1 MDQDIIQA
9 PADIDIIHRGKGM
22 GNVAQVLLQNKLNV
36 GALRTNATLTHE
48 QWIQIDRVILQEA
61 LRRLTG
67 VNDLISRGL
76 TSPGGGLGKTVHQWQ
91 DASDTAD
98 AEVNMDGKTRAS
110 RDRQEFDTNFLPMP
124 IIHKNFDFSIRE
136 LAAETTQP
144 LDTTMAETS
153 ARKVAEKLE
162 DILFNGL
169 SAYTFGGGTIRGYTD
184 HPDRNTVTLSQ
195 NWDASGKTGQEI
207 VTDILNM
214 KQAAINDRHYGPY
227 MLYIPTAYETV
238 LDDSF
243 STQYSQSI
251 RERILQISSIIDIKV
266 SDFLS
271 ANNVVLVSMQSDVIR
286 LINSL
291 DITTVQWDTEGGMQT
306 NFKVMAIMIPQVRST
321 QANRS
326 GVVHLS

>member
-1 MDQDIIQA
+1 MERIYSA
-9 PADIDIIHRGKGM
+9 PADIDIIQGGKAM
-22 GNVAQVLLQNKLNV
+22 GQVGQMLLQNNLDV
-36 GALRTNATLTHE
+36 GCLRTNATLTHE
-48 QWIQIDRVILQEA
+48 QWIQIDRVVIQEA

-67 VNDLISRGL
+67 VNDLITRGL
-76 TSPGGGLGKTVHQWQ
+76 TAPGGGLGKTVHQWQ
-91 DASDTAD
+91 DASDTDD
-98 AEVNMDGKTRAS
+98 AVVNMDGITRGQ

-124 IIHKNFDFSIRE
+124 IIHKNFSFSIRE
-136 LAAETTQP
+136 LSAENTQP

-153 ARKVAEKLE
+153 ARKVSEKLE

-243 STQYSQSI
+243 STQYAMSI
-251 RERILQISSIIDIKV
+251 RERIMQISSIIDIKV

-291 DITTVQWDTEGGMQT
+291 DITTVQWDSEGGLQQ
-306 NFKVMAIMIPQVRST
+306 NFKIMAIMINT
-321 QANRS
+321 TGKN
-326 GVVHLS
+326 